1 MLVHSLSE
9 DQPQT
14 EYLASSQYVAEW
26 NIFCFLLALEEG
38 SELKNNFVGFELE
51 RKKEMKRILRK
62 KRFPIKFNFVHFKR
76 EFLFIML
83 RH

>member
-51 RKKEMKRILRK
+51 RKERDEKDLA
-62 KRFPIKFNFVHFKR
+62 
-76 EFLFIML
+76 
-83 RH
+83 